1 MLRKETTDVVQEVV
15 GKRRY
20 SIMFHYGGEKEMAS
34 RSLTIVYFTSEV
46 EEDIEVREL
55 EVIPEVVEE
64 LGCYHLVY
72 VSQHFI
78 MEDWVDKRGDQLG
91 IDPDPDEEDIE
102 DVVLGD

>member
-1 MLRKETTDVVQEVV
+1 MVQEVV
-15 GKRRY
+15 WKRRY
-20 SIMFHYGGEKEMAS
+20 LVRFQDGLDKEIS
-34 RSLTIVYFTSEV
+34 PKQLIVVVVRSEV

-55 EVIPEVVEE
+55 EVIPEVLEE

-102 DVVLGD
+102 DVFFDD